1 MLEILPSLVAIVVLL
16 LLSALASGTETAM
29 TAVSRERIYHLAGEG
44 DRRAGLVK
52 RLIDDK
58 ERLIGALLIG
68 NNVVNI
74 LAASLATEALIRLT
88 GDAGVAY
95 ATLLMTVLVVVFG
108 EVLPKTYAIRH
119 ADRMAMLVAPGARV
133 LVLVLHPV
141 TVAVRLVVNGALRL
155 FGTSLEG
162 GSLVPVADRLR
173 GALAVYTAEG
183 SIKKLERDMLGAV
196 LDLQEVEV
204 GLIMTHR
211 SSMVTIDAD
220 LPLTEVVRQVRT
232 SPYTR
237 FPVWSGEPDHVIG
250 FLHAKDLLA
259 LVDDEGRLPLGVD
272 LRTLLSEP
280 WFVPDTTSLYQQLLA
295 FRQKRSHL
303 ALVVDEYGTLMG
315 LVTLEDIIEE
325 IVGDIADEK
334 DVEVSGIETLDD
346 GAAIVDGRV
355 AVRDL
360 NRRFDWRL
368 PDEEVATVAGLL
380 MHVARRIPDEGEAV
394 LVAGYRFEVVQRR
407 RHHLERLKITPASGV
422 RPRPPR
428 EVKSRLVPP
437 VVVTSGRPGP
447 S

>member
-1 MLEILPSLVAIVVLL
+1 MVEILPSLVAIVVLL
-16 LLSALASGTETAM
+16 VLSAMTSGTETAM

-44 DRRAGLVK
+44 GRRALLVK
-52 RLIDDK
+52 RLIDNK
-58 ERLIGALLIG
+58 ERLIGTLLIG
-68 NNVVNI
+68 NNIVNI

-95 ATLLMTVLVVVFG
+95 ATILMTVLVVIFG

-119 ADRMAMLVAPGARV
+119 AERVAMLVAPAARL
-133 LVLVLHPV
+133 LVTLLHPV
-141 TVAVRLVVNGALRL
+141 TLAVRLVVDGALRL

-173 GALAVYTAEG
+173 GALAVYSAEG
-183 SIKKLERDMLGAV
+183 SIRKLERDMLGAV

-204 GLIMTHR
+204 ELIMTHR
-211 SSMVTIDAD
+211 SVMETIDASR
-220 LPLTEVVRQVRT
+220 PLGDIVRQVRT

-237 FPVWSGEPDHVIG
+237 FPVWVGEPDQIVGLLHV
-250 FLHAKDLLA
+250 KDLMA
-259 LVDDEGRLPLGVD
+259 QVDDEGRLPPGID
-272 LRTLLSEP
+272 ILRLLTPP
-280 WFVPDTTSLYQQLLA
+280 WFVPETTSLYQQLLA

-334 DVEVSGIETLDD
+334 DVEVSGIESLED
-346 GAAIVDGRV
+346 GSAMVDGWV

-380 MHVARRIPDEGEAV
+380 MLIARRIPDEGEAV
-394 LVAGYRFEVVQRR
+394 LVDGYRFEVVQRR
-407 RHHLERLKITPASGV
+407 RHHLERLKISPPA
-422 RPRPPR
+422 P
-428 EVKSRLVPP
+428 ESRAE
-437 VVVTSGRPGP
+437 
-447 S
+447 

>member
-16 LLSALASGTETAM
+16 LLSALTSGTETAM
-29 TAVSRERIYHLAGEG
+29 TAASRERIYHLAGEG

-68 NNVVNI
+68 NNIVNI
-74 LAASLATEALIRLT
+74 LAASLATEALIRLA
-88 GDAGVAY
+88 GDAGVVW
-95 ATLLMTVLVVVFG
+95 ATLLMTALVVVFG

-119 ADRMAMLVAPGARV
+119 AEPMAMRVAPIARLLVAV
-133 LVLVLHPV
+133 LNPITI
-141 TVAVRLVVNGALRL
+141 TVRFVVNGALRL

-173 GALAVYTAEG
+173 GALAVYSAEG

-211 SSMVTIDAD
+211 SSMVAIDAG

-237 FPVWSGEPDHVIG
+237 FPVWSGEPDHIIG
-250 FLHAKDLLA
+250 FLHAKDILA
-259 LVDDEGRLPLGVD
+259 LVDDEGRLPSGVD
-272 LRTLLSEP
+272 LKTLLSAP

-334 DVEVSGIETLDD
+334 DVEVSGIESLED

-394 LVAGYRFEVVQRR
+394 LVEGYRFEVIQRR
-407 RHHLERLKITPASGV
+407 RHHLERLKITPPA
-422 RPRPPR
+422 
-428 EVKSRLVPP
+428 E
-437 VVVTSGRPGP
+437 
-447 S
+447 